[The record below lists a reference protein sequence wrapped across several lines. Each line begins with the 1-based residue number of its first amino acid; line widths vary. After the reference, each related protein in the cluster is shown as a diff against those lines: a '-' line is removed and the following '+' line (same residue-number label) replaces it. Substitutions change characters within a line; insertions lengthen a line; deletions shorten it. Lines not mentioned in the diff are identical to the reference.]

1 MNHIDADLLREMPL
15 PNHESGE
22 SKEGRGTV
30 LVIGG
35 SVEVPGGATLAATA
49 ALRAGAGR
57 LQIATCRS
65 LAAVIGVTLPEALV
79 MGLPETIAGGI
90 SPYDLHR
97 LVARANRANAVLIGP
112 GMTDHDAI
120 RGMVCGMLATVDGP
134 CFVLD
139 AGALGDLVSHPPARQ
154 ALARHAGRVIL
165 TPHAGEMAR
174 MLDMPREEVEADP
187 LQAGRQTAALLQ
199 CVVVMKG
206 SRTHV
211 VSPQG
216 EAWLFDDGNVGL
228 ATSGSGDTLAGV
240 IAGLLARGA
249 APLRAA
255 IWGVFLHGQAGNR
268 LLRQHG
274 GIGFLASELLA
285 EIPSVMSEAISKDG
299 ALPQTPLG

>member
-1 MNHIDADLLREMPL
+1 MTPIDAALLRELPL
-15 PNHESGE
+15 PNHESSD

-79 MGLPETIAGGI
+79 MGLPETFAGGI
-90 SPYDLHR
+90 APYELSR
-97 LVARANRANAVLIGP
+97 LMARANHANAVLIGP
-112 GMTDHDAI
+112 GMTDADAI
-120 RGMVCGMLATVDGP
+120 RGMVCGVLSEVDGP

-139 AGALGDLVSHPPARQ
+139 AGALADLVSHPPARE
-154 ALARHAGRVIL
+154 ALARHAGRVVL

-174 MLDMPREEVEADP
+174 MIGISRAEVEADP
-187 LQAGRQTAALLQ
+187 LQAGRRAASLLQ

-206 SRTHV
+206 AHTHV

-216 EAWLFDDGNVGL
+216 EAWLFDEGTVGL

-240 IAGLLARGA
+240 IAGLLARGT

-255 IWGVFLHGQAGNR
+255 VWGVFLHGHAGNR
-268 LLRQHG
+268 LMRHHG

-285 EIPSVMSEAISKDG
+285 EIPSVMSEAMH
-299 ALPQTPLG
+299 